1 MQAIA
6 FINSLGNDFWNYY
19 VLCGNKQLGCGI
31 SKGFEYDDISKV
43 FTTSGL
49 IFGNV
54 TDLVFN
60 F

>member
-6 FINSLGNDFWNYY
+6 FINSLGNDLWNYY
-19 VLCGNKQLGCGI
+19 ILCGNKQIGSGI
-31 SKGFEYDDISKV
+31 SNGFSYDDKAQV
-43 FTTSGL
+43 LTTSGL

-54 TDLVFN
+54 IDLVFN